1 MLKVAI
7 LCNSFCR
14 NSGVDRVVFWQA
26 QKLIQEGKHVT
37 IFTFKANMDP
47 PHNADI
53 KIVKIPNGFIIE
65 MIWRLFFPLD
75 IFKMIHLLSILKS
88 YKVVYS
94 HHYPWN
100 MLAYLAKKKYGIEYI
115 YYYHHINP
123 PESYFGFI
131 QRKYAQIYNFMTIWT
146 AKKADS
152 AISISKFSQKSLLK
166 EVGLKSEVV
175 SNVIDNKRFHFGLN
189 GSLLREELALE
200 DNPVILFVGSIRPPK
215 CIHLLI
221 ESFNVVKRSIPNAK
235 LVIIGEITF
244 GKYYEKLKK
253 MSDNSVIFAGYV
265 SDDEL
270 PSYYAA
276 CDVYATASL
285 WEGFNLPLVEAQA
298 CGKPVVAFDIGPHKE
313 VVDEGK
319 TGLLVRP
326 KDSEALADAIVKLLQ
341 DMGENGRRFEKKNI
355 HGLSLTG

>member
-1 MLKVAI
+1 
-7 LCNSFCR
+7 
-14 NSGVDRVVFWQA
+14 
-26 QKLIQEGKHVT
+26 
-37 IFTFKANMDP
+37 
-47 PHNADI
+47 
-53 KIVKIPNGFIIE
+53 
-65 MIWRLFFPLD
+65 
-75 IFKMIHLLSILKS
+75 
-88 YKVVYS
+88 
-94 HHYPWN
+94 
-100 MLAYLAKKKYGIEYI
+100 
-115 YYYHHINP
+115 
-123 PESYFGFI
+123 
-131 QRKYAQIYNFMTIWT
+131 MTIWT

-189 GSLLREELALE
+189 GSLVREELALG

-221 ESFNVVKRSIPNAK
+221 ESFNIVKRNIPNAK
-235 LVIIGEITF
+235 LVIIGVITF

-285 WEGFNLPLVEAQA
+285 WEGFNLPLAEAQA

-341 DMGENGRRFEKKNI
+341 DMGKNGRRFEKKNI
-355 HGLSLTG
+355 HGLNLTG

>member
-1 MLKVAI
+1 
-7 LCNSFCR
+7 
-14 NSGVDRVVFWQA
+14 
-26 QKLIQEGKHVT
+26 
-37 IFTFKANMDP
+37 
-47 PHNADI
+47 
-53 KIVKIPNGFIIE
+53 
-65 MIWRLFFPLD
+65 
-75 IFKMIHLLSILKS
+75 
-88 YKVVYS
+88 
-94 HHYPWN
+94 
-100 MLAYLAKKKYGIEYI
+100 
-115 YYYHHINP
+115 
-123 PESYFGFI
+123 
-131 QRKYAQIYNFMTIWT
+131 MTIWT

-221 ESFNVVKRSIPNAK
+221 ESFNIVKRSIPNAK
-235 LVIIGEITF
+235 LVIIGAITF

-285 WEGFNLPLVEAQA
+285 WEGFNLPLAEAQA

-341 DMGENGRRFEKKNI
+341 DIGENGRRLAEEECD
-355 HGLSLTG
+355 

>member
-1 MLKVAI
+1 
-7 LCNSFCR
+7 
-14 NSGVDRVVFWQA
+14 
-26 QKLIQEGKHVT
+26 
-37 IFTFKANMDP
+37 
-47 PHNADI
+47 
-53 KIVKIPNGFIIE
+53 
-65 MIWRLFFPLD
+65 
-75 IFKMIHLLSILKS
+75 
-88 YKVVYS
+88 
-94 HHYPWN
+94 
-100 MLAYLAKKKYGIEYI
+100 
-115 YYYHHINP
+115 
-123 PESYFGFI
+123 
-131 QRKYAQIYNFMTIWT
+131 MTIWT

-189 GSLLREELALE
+189 GSLVREELALG

-221 ESFNVVKRSIPNAK
+221 ESFNIVKRNIPNAK
-235 LVIIGEITF
+235 LVIIGVITF

-285 WEGFNLPLVEAQA
+285 WEGFNLPLAEAQA

-341 DMGENGRRFEKKNI
+341 GMGENGRRFEKKNI
-355 HGLSLTG
+355 HGLNLTG